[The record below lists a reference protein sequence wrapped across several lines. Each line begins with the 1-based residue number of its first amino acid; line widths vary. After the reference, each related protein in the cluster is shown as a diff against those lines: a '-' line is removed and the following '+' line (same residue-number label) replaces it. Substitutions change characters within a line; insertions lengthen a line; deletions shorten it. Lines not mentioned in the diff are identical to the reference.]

1 METIFADRP
10 RTDSVVDEARSIG
23 NSVQAARTEQENFA
37 WLEAAGFEA
46 PSVEESFEVE
56 ADRGYKA
63 GHVVPKVAGD
73 ENVKFTAVSLYVR
86 KKR

>member
-1 METIFADRP
+1 VFESLNSKGMPLTTADL
-10 RTDSVVDEARSIG
+10 ARNLLFSD
-23 NSVQAARTEQENFA
+23 VEYEEQENFA

-73 ENVKFTAVSLYVR
+73 ENVKFTAVSLCVR